1 MDPVSIG
8 LIISGIAGVGSS
20 IASAINGNKQYKLAL
35 DQLRQD
41 KAQLARANAVE
52 DEERAQKN
60 KDLTT
65 INNSGSDFF
74 GGV

>member
-1 MDPVSIG
+1 MDPITTG

-35 DQLRQD
+35 EQLRQN
-41 KAQLARANAVE
+41 KSQLARANAIE
-52 DEERAQKN
+52 DEERKQQKQ
-60 KDLTT
+60 DLTT